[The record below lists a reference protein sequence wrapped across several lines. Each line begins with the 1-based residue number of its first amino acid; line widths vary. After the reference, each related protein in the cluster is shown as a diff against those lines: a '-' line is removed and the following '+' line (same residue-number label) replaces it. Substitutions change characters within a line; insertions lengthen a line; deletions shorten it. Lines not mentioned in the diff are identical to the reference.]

1 MANADSAH
9 RRRSRKN
16 VQKKCLH
23 WTAILYNLN
32 FLVSLLP
39 KSLQTLLMDELLL
52 KVSWFLN
59 PMLWNEE
66 VEKLRDVLEDLR
78 KNIGAISIGEKV
90 IKYLDRDQYTSS
102 TNMDTASFMINFSYH
117 IMNCMSTMLDVQ
129 WISTATT

>member
-1 MANADSAH
+1 MANTDSAH

>member
-1 MANADSAH
+1 
-9 RRRSRKN
+9 
-16 VQKKCLH
+16 
-23 WTAILYNLN
+23 
-32 FLVSLLP
+32 
-39 KSLQTLLMDELLL
+39 
-52 KVSWFLN
+52 
-59 PMLWNEE
+59 MLWNEE

-102 TNMDTASFMINFSYH
+102 TNMDTASFMISFSYH

>member
-16 VQKKCLH
+16 VQKNCLH